1 MIRASH
7 KTEHY
12 EPCSL
17 VQPGAPMTRPGF
29 SPKGLIE
36 KNSLRGLSSK
46 LASGRFLLKV
56 SYPKKSMVLP
66 SRSAR
71 RSLQRLDFANGG
83 VSKYIDSGAQTV
95 AQPGHVAECFASH
108 GHALIII
115 WVMEKPRHNM
125 SRATYVA
132 EQFFHSNMSLKSN

>member
-1 MIRASH
+1 MHVA
-7 KTEHY
+7 
-12 EPCSL
+12 PCS
-17 VQPGAPMTRPGF
+17 AWT
-29 SPKGLIE
+29 
-36 KNSLRGLSSK
+36 
-46 LASGRFLLKV
+46 
-56 SYPKKSMVLP
+56 
-66 SRSAR
+66 
-71 RSLQRLDFANGG
+71 FANGG

-132 EQFFHSNMSLKSN
+132 EQFFHSNMSLKSNLLASVLSDIPEKI